1 MIEPKNPSDL
11 REAGVERNTKDI
23 RRDIAKEIENIT
35 QTIEQ
40 IGGRIN
46 KKLDW
51 RKYLNDYPYWA
62 LGAAAGLGYLTSGMF
77 LSGTTPRKCAIGSY
91 TDEDRNSLG
100 SLFAV
105 TAGSSLLKATLLG
118 IATKAA
124 VSWITKASSTVAE
137 NSSERT
143 RQYTA

>member
-1 MIEPKNPSDL
+1 MIEPKKLSDL
-11 REAGVERNTKDI
+11 RKAGVERNTKDI
-23 RRDIAKEIENIT
+23 RRDIATEIENIT

-40 IGGRIN
+40 IGERIN

-51 RKYLNDYPYWA
+51 RNYLNDHPYWA

-77 LSGTTPRKCAIGSY
+77 LSGATPRKCAIGSY

-100 SLFAV
+100 SQFSV
-105 TAGSSLLKATLLG
+105 TVGSSMIKAILLG

-124 VSWITKASSTVAE
+124 VSWITNASSTVAE
-137 NSSERT
+137 NSSERS
-143 RQYTA
+143 RQ

>member
-11 REAGVERNTKDI
+11 REAGVERTTKDI

-51 RKYLNDYPYWA
+51 REYLNDYLYWA
-62 LGAAAGLGYLTSGMF
+62 LGAAAGLGYLTSGML
-77 LSGTTPRKCAIGSY
+77 LSGTTRGKRAIGSK
-91 TDEDRNSLG
+91 TDEDHNSLG
-100 SLFAV
+100 SLFAGS
-105 TAGSSLLKATLLG
+105 AGSGMIKTTLLG

-124 VSWITKASSTVAE
+124 ISWITNASSTVAA
-137 NSSERT
+137 SSGERPG
-143 RQYTA
+143 Q

>member
-11 REAGVERNTKDI
+11 REAGVERTTKDI

-40 IGGRIN
+40 MGGRIN

-51 RKYLNDYPYWA
+51 REYLNDYPYWA

-77 LSGTTPRKCAIGSY
+77 QSGTTPRERAIGSS
-91 TDEDRNSLG
+91 TDEDHNSLG
-100 SLFAV
+100 SLFAG
-105 TAGSSLLKATLLG
+105 TAGSGLIKATLLG

-124 VSWITKASSTVAE
+124 VSWITNAFSTVAA
-137 NSSERT
+137 NSGERSG
-143 RQYTA
+143 Q